1 MKVLIAGSSGL
12 VGSALVK
19 SLQAEGHT
27 VVRLV
32 RQLKGEQGE
41 ILWNPSAGT
50 ISVTELEGFDAIVN
64 LAGDPIAEGRWN
76 KEKKKRIL
84 ESRVQTTSLLAKTV
98 AKLNKKPQVF
108 INASAIG
115 FYGDHEDVWVD
126 EKSPEGKGFLADVCQ
141 QWENSAD
148 EVLKA
153 SIRLVKFRI
162 GVVLS
167 TQGGALKQ
175 MLLPFRL
182 GLGGVVGSG
191 NQYMSWIHIDDL
203 VRIIE
208 QAISNQSYEGVLNA
222 VAPHPVT
229 NREFTK
235 TLGGVLH
242 RPTIFP
248 LPAFAAR
255 LVFGEMADA
264 LLLSSCRVR
273 PSRLGALH
281 YTYKYSTLESALENL
296 IQSNR

>member
-1 MKVLIAGSSGL
+1 MKILIAGSSGL

-19 SLQAEGHT
+19 SLQSKGHAIA
-27 VVRLV
+27 RLV
-32 RQLKGEQGE
+32 RRIDGHPGE
-41 ILWNPSAGT
+41 ILWNPAAGT
-50 ISVTELEGFDAIVN
+50 INDSELEGFDVIVN

-76 KEKKKRIL
+76 KEKKKRIV
-84 ESRVQTTSLLAKTV
+84 ESRVQATTLLAQTV
-98 AKLNKKPQVF
+98 AKLKHKPEVF
-108 INASAIG
+108 INASAVG
-115 FYGDHEDVWVD
+115 FYGDHGDLWVD
-126 EKSPEGKGFLADVCQ
+126 EKSPVGKGFLADVCE
-141 QWENSAD
+141 QWERSAD
-148 EVLKA
+148 GVSKA
-153 SIRLVKFRI
+153 GVRLVKLRI

-167 TQGGALKQ
+167 THGGALKQ

-203 VRIIE
+203 VHIIE
-208 QAISNQSYEGVLNA
+208 QAVENKSYQGVLNA

-229 NREFTK
+229 NREYTK
-235 TLGGVLH
+235 ILGKVLH

-273 PSRLGALH
+273 PSRLEDLH
-281 YTYKYSTLESALENL
+281 YSFKYAQLEAALDDL
-296 IQSNR
+296 CRT